1 MLKTLKNII
10 AKMNIKKFIIEYKKN
25 DYLYLII

>member
-10 AKMNIKKFIIEYKKN
+10 AKMNIKKFIIEYKKKM
-25 DYLYLII
+25 IIYI